1 MRAAQRSPVAVT
13 RAAKGSCRCT
23 ATPCSPCSPRS

>member
-13 RAAKGSCRCT
+13 RAAKRIVPMHRYTVLTLLASL
-23 ATPCSPCSPRS
+23 